1 MFTIYIDELLNK
13 LCKAGLGCHIGHR
26 FCGALGYADDVVLLA
41 PTLFSLRALLDI
53 CSQFATEYDVLF
65 NSSKSKLLYF
75 GPSGRRPTVSPVKFM
90 GTTIELVPHEKHLGN
105 IIGQHCT
112 KYQIDDCTN
121 TFKGKVNMIKTHFCH
136 NKFDVTYDI
145 FKTYCMPLYGSQL
158 WDYGN
163 TYIDRF
169 FVCWR
174 KAIRQLLNLPY
185 RTHNELLPYIC
196 DDVKPLIQLLR
207 RVISFIKGASNAKNE
222 LTELCYK
229 LALNGSGSAI
239 SNNVS
244 IISFLWSVPREDVGL
259 ISRHVCPEIINND
272 AAICSSVIRDLLY
285 MKHVNKYFPHI
296 SVFNNEEIDF
306 IMHSLCT
313 E

>member
-1 MFTIYIDELLNK
+1 
-13 LCKAGLGCHIGHR
+13 
-26 FCGALGYADDVVLLA
+26 
-41 PTLFSLRALLDI
+41 
-53 CSQFATEYDVLF
+53 
-65 NSSKSKLLYF
+65 
-75 GPSGRRPTVSPVKFM
+75 
-90 GTTIELVPHEKHLGN
+90 
-105 IIGQHCT
+105 
-112 KYQIDDCTN
+112 
-121 TFKGKVNMIKTHFCH
+121 MIKTHFCH

-169 FVCWR
+169 LVCWR
-174 KAIRQLLNLPY
+174 KAIRKLLNLPY

-207 RVISFIKGASNAKNE
+207 RVISFKNKGVSNAKNE

-259 ISRHVCPEIINND
+259 ISRH
-272 AAICSSVIRDLLY
+272 
-285 MKHVNKYFPHI
+285 
-296 SVFNNEEIDF
+296 
-306 IMHSLCT
+306 LCL
-313 E
+313 